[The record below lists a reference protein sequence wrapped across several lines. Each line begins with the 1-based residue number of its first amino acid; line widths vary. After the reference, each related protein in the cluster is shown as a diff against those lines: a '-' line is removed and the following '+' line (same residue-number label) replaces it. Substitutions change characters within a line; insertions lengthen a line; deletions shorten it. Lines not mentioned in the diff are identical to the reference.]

1 MDYMSGWQLVVDVV
15 VIVYFR
21 RKPKAQKRNVFQ
33 ESKKSLESRDEQN
46 RIESNRIKLIDNKVF
61 QVSPI
66 RNP

>member
-1 MDYMSGWQLVVDVV
+1 MDYVSGWQLVVDIV
-15 VIVYFR
+15 VIVYFC

-33 ESKKSLESRDEQN
+33 ESKNTYGRDEQN

-66 RNP
+66 RKP